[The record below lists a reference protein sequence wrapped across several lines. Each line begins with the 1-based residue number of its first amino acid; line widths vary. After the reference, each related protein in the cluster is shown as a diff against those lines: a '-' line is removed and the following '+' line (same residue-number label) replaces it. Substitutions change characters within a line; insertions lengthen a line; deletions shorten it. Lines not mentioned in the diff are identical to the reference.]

1 MRTFLI
7 PRFYFIHICAHLLLC
22 VQTTPRSPRPTQPST
37 LVIHYRMCGV
47 SMHTFVGPVASS
59 RTAHWHGISHD
70 ISHKCI
76 AATVDYFFLLA
87 YVPSKEVCDHFA
99 LTVYQT
105 TVVCTYPSF
114 LPHILRSSIIPDTF
128 VSHSSHY
135 RPLTSTFHLLLI
147 FASIFFPSFYSI
159 DDTIHS
165 NEKQYKRKKSTQK
178 VDVW

>member
-1 MRTFLI
+1 MCAPFTLCTDNSSLSSSDTTFHTSYTL
-7 PRFYFIHICAHLLLC
+7 PHVWCFYAYFCWTRGFFA
-22 VQTTPRSPRPTQPST
+22 
-37 LVIHYRMCGV
+37 
-47 SMHTFVGPVASS
+47 
-59 RTAHWHGISHD
+59 HGISHD